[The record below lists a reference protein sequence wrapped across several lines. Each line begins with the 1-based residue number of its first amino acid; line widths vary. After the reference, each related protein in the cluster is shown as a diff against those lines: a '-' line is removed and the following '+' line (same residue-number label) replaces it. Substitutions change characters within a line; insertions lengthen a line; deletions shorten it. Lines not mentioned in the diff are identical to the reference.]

1 MNKKQILCTGLSLA
15 LLLSSV
21 ITTPA
26 SIAAGKYF
34 KIQYIHSKKKVK
46 KKAINARYNN
56 KVISTKIPG
65 YIEGS
70 TSMYSAYWIFGHCSS
85 LGTKYSYSSSKKKS
99 YITTKFSET
108 CDDFK
113 QQNSYLE
120 WEEIHPSICTS
131 KNPLYRKKKNY
142 IMVPGDIVAKKL
154 RLKLFME
161 QSSVIRSDLKGQYC

>member
-21 ITTPA
+21 VTTPA

-34 KIQYIHSKKKVK
+34 KIQYTHSKKKVK

-70 TSMYSAYWIFGHCSS
+70 TSMYSAYWIFGRCSS
-85 LGTKYSYSSSKKKS
+85 LGTKYSYSSSKKRVTLQRNSQKLVM
-99 YITTKFSET
+99 TL
-108 CDDFK
+108 
-113 QQNSYLE
+113 NSYLE

-131 KNPLYRKKKNY
+131 KNPLYRKKEKLY
-142 IMVPGDIVAKKL
+142 HGSRRYRCKKT
-154 RLKLFME
+154 RIKLFME
-161 QSSVIRSDLKGQYC
+161 QSSVIRSNLKGQY

>member
-1 MNKKQILCTGLSLA
+1 MNKKQILCTGLSFA

-21 ITTPA
+21 VTTPA

-34 KIQYIHSKKKVK
+34 KIQYTHSKKKIK

-70 TSMYSAYWIFGHCSS
+70 TSMYSCILDLRSLFFSWNKIFIF
-85 LGTKYSYSSSKKKS
+85 KFQKKS

-131 KNPLYRKKKNY
+131 KNPLYRKKEKLY
-142 IMVPGDIVAKKL
+142 HGSRRYRCKKT

>member
-46 KKAINARYNN
+46 KKYKNSRIYWRFYFYVFCILDLRSLFFSWN
-56 KVISTKIPG
+56 K
-65 YIEGS
+65 
-70 TSMYSAYWIFGHCSS
+70 IFIF
-85 LGTKYSYSSSKKKS
+85 KFQKKS

-131 KNPLYRKKKNY
+131 KNPLYRKKEKLY
-142 IMVPGDIVAKKL
+142 HGSRRYRCKKT

>member
-26 SIAAGKYF
+26 SITAGKYF

-70 TSMYSAYWIFGHCSS
+70 TSMYSAYWIFGCLFFSWN
-85 LGTKYSYSSSKKKS
+85 K
-99 YITTKFSET
+99 IFIFKFQKRELHY
-108 CDDFK
+108 
-113 QQNSYLE
+113 N
-120 WEEIHPSICTS
+120 EI
-131 KNPLYRKKKNY
+131 
-142 IMVPGDIVAKKL
+142 L
-154 RLKLFME
+154 RNL
-161 QSSVIRSDLKGQYC
+161 